1 MISVSYQGERGSY
14 SEEAINTYLGNNI
27 ICISHKTFE
36 DAFQSVS
43 NYESKYALIPI
54 ENSLGGSIHK
64 NYDLLQK
71 YTNLYIVGEYN
82 HKIVHNLIVYP
93 GTTFEN
99 IETVISHWQAIA
111 QCEDYLKM
119 KNLISEIK
127 YDTAGSCK
135 FISENKCRNMA
146 AIASSRAASEYNLEI
161 LDTQIEDNKNNYTRF
176 LLIGREPCIIQDDIN
191 YKTSIVFSF
200 KNLPGAL
207 HKGLSAFALRDI
219 DLTKVESRPNRSN
232 STDKK
237 YSYFFYVDFIS
248 HPNKNEFSN
257 SLRHLREIAS
267 FVRILG
273 TYPKEGEKKIANLHN
288 NNVNNQLTI
297 GIIGF
302 GRFGQFLGKEF
313 VKKFKVIATSRTNY
327 QTIADNYNIV
337 FYDTLDKFFSNKIDC
352 LIVSTSI
359 LSFEKII
366 QKISNYDLSNMLV
379 IDVCSVKTFPK
390 EIMKT
395 YLKNS
400 DLLCTHPMFG
410 PDSGKISWGGLPF
423 VYENVR
429 ITNKKRAD
437 EFIKF
442 FSEKGCS
449 MLELSCEKHDQY
461 AASSQFITH
470 LTGRIL
476 SKLNLKTTPINTN
489 GFNMLLGLINN
500 TEKDSLE
507 LFKGLYKYNK
517 NSEIQLKKFKNSL
530 FEICNNLNQNAL
542 QNQPFSQNV
551 LQIEESKTSKIHEK
565 ILQKK
570 LKGESVISLAIG
582 QPGFIPHE
590 KVTIGGIKA
599 IVDNKVKYTK
609 VSGII
614 ELRNKISNYLKQKR
628 NIIYNSEEIICTSG
642 AKHAVFQS
650 LQCICNPNDEVIIPS
665 PFWVSYPS
673 MTKLLGCIPKIIKT
687 KKENNFC
694 LTKEELENT
703 ITDKTKVLILCNP
716 NNPTSV
722 AYSKNYIDKIV
733 NVLQKYP
740 KIYVIT
746 DEIYEGLMHTDKF
759 VSIGEYTNLR
769 NRLIIIGGFSKIY
782 AMCGYRL
789 GYIASCKNIIK
800 YINRIQ
806 GQTIG
811 CPSSISQHAAIKCFD
826 KNVDN
831 WIKIQINDLK
841 QKKKYIMDQFDKNQ
855 IQYIKPNASFY
866 IFVYIAKYFKQNTI
880 NNSTTFCEYLLEKYN
895 IACTPGSA
903 FGNDDYL
910 RICYSIDDNQL
921 QQVILNFILC
931 VKNLT

>member
-14 SEEAINTYLGNNI
+14 SEEAINTYLGSNI
-27 ICISHKTFE
+27 KCISHKTFE
-36 DAFQSVS
+36 DVFKSVS

-71 YTNLYIVGEYN
+71 YTNLHIIGEYN

-93 GTTFEN
+93 GTRFED

-111 QCEDYLKM
+111 QCEDYLEN

-135 FISENKCRNMA
+135 FILENEHKNMA
-146 AIASSRAASEYNLEI
+146 AIASSRAATEYNLEI
-161 LDTQIEDNKNNYTRF
+161 LDTGIEDNKNNYTRF
-176 LLIGREPCIIQDDIN
+176 LLIGCQPCVIQGNIN
-191 YKTSIVFSF
+191 YKTSIVFSL
-200 KNLPGAL
+200 KNVPGAL

-237 YSYFFYVDFIS
+237 YSYFFYVDFVS
-248 HPNKNEFSN
+248 HPNKIEFSN

-273 TYPKEGEKKIANLHN
+273 TYPKESEKSILDLSKNIIN
-288 NNVNNQLTI
+288 NKLTI
-297 GIIGF
+297 GILGF
-302 GRFGQFLGKEF
+302 GRFGQFLGKEL

-327 QTIADNYNIV
+327 KIIANNNNIK
-337 FYDTLDKFFSNKIDC
+337 FYDTLDKFFTNKMDY

-366 QKISNYDLSNMLV
+366 LKISKYDLSNTLV

-390 EIMKT
+390 EIMIKN
-395 YLKNS
+395 LKCS

-410 PDSGKISWGGLPF
+410 PDSGKTSWVGLPF

-429 ITNKKRAD
+429 IKNKQRAK
-437 EFIKF
+437 EFINF
-442 FSEKGCS
+442 FSQKGCS
-449 MLELSCEKHDQY
+449 MLELSCEKHDEY

-507 LFKGLYKYNK
+507 LFQGLYKYNK

-530 FEICNNLNQNAL
+530 FEIYNNLNRNIS
-542 QNQPFSQNV
+542 NQSFSQNV
-551 LQIEESKTSKIHEK
+551 LQIEESKTSKMHEK
-565 ILQKK
+565 VLQKI

-582 QPGFIPHE
+582 QPGFTPHE
-590 KVTIGGIKA
+590 KISMGGIKA
-599 IVDNKVKYTK
+599 IAENKVKYTK
-609 VSGII
+609 VSGIF

-628 NIIYNSEEIICTSG
+628 NVVYKADEIICTSG
-642 AKHAVFQS
+642 AKHAIFES
-650 LQCICNPNDEVIIPS
+650 LQCICNPNDEVIIPA
-665 PFWVSYPS
+665 PYWVSYPS
-673 MTKLLGCIPKIIKT
+673 MAILLSCTPKIVET

-694 LTKEELENT
+694 LTAEELENA
-703 ITDKTKVLILCNP
+703 ITNKTKVLILCNP
-716 NNPTSV
+716 NNPTGV
-722 AYSKNYIDKIV
+722 AYCRNNLEKIV
-733 NVLQKYP
+733 NILQKYP

-746 DEIYEGLMHTDKF
+746 DEIYEGLMHTEEF
-759 VSIGEYTNLR
+759 VSISQYTDLR
-769 NRLIIIGGFSKIY
+769 NRLILVGGFSKIY

-811 CPSSISQHAAIKCFD
+811 CSSSISQYAALKCFN
-826 KNVDN
+826 KSVDN
-831 WIKIQINDLK
+831 WIEIQRNDLNK
-841 QKKKYIMDQFDKNQ
+841 KKKYIIDRFDKEE
-855 IQYIKPNASFY
+855 IEYIKPNAAFY
-866 IFVYIAKYFKQNTI
+866 IFVYIRKYYRYNKI
-880 NNSTTFCEYLLEKYN
+880 NSSTTFCEYLLDKYN

-921 QQVILNFILC
+921 EKVVSSFIKC
-931 VKNLT
+931 IKNLT

>member
-27 ICISHKTFE
+27 ECISHKTFE
-36 DAFQSVS
+36 DVFQSVS

-71 YTNLYIVGEYN
+71 YTNLHIIGEFN

-99 IETVISHWQAIA
+99 IEKVISHWQAIA
-111 QCEDYLKM
+111 QCEDYLKN

-135 FISENKCRNMA
+135 FISENKHKKMA
-146 AIASSRAASEYNLEI
+146 AIASSRAATEYNLEI
-161 LDTQIEDNKNNYTRF
+161 LDNGIEDNKNNYTRF
-176 LLIGREPCIIQDDIN
+176 LLIGYQPCVIQDNIN

-232 STDKK
+232 STDEK

-248 HPNKNEFSN
+248 HPNKSEFSN

-273 TYPKEGEKKIANLHN
+273 TYPKEGEKSVLNLSN
-288 NNVNNQLTI
+288 NIVNDKLTI
-297 GIIGF
+297 GILGF
-302 GRFGQFLGKEF
+302 GRFGQFLGKEL

-327 QTIADNYNIV
+327 EIIANNYNIE
-337 FYDTLDKFFSNKIDC
+337 FYDTLDKFFANKIDC

-366 QKISNYDLSNMLV
+366 QKISKYDLSDTLV

-390 EIMKT
+390 EVMTT
-395 YLKNS
+395 YLKDS

-429 ITNKKRAD
+429 IRNTERAN

-449 MLELSCEKHDQY
+449 MLKLSCEKHDEY

-507 LFKGLYKYNK
+507 LFRGLYKYNK
-517 NSEIQLKKFKNSL
+517 NSEIQLKNFRNTLFK
-530 FEICNNLNQNAL
+530 IYNNLNRNISP
-542 QNQPFSQNV
+542 NQSFSQNV
-551 LQIEESKTSKIHEK
+551 LQIEESKTSKMHEK
-565 ILQKK
+565 VLQKK

-582 QPGFIPHE
+582 QPGFTPHE
-590 KVTIGGIKA
+590 KVSMEGIKA
-599 IVDNKVKYTK
+599 IVENKVKYTK
-609 VSGII
+609 VSGIV

-628 NIIYNSEEIICTSG
+628 NIIYKTDEIICTSG
-642 AKHAVFQS
+642 AKHAVFES
-650 LQCICNPNDEVIIPS
+650 LQCICNQNDEVIIPA
-665 PFWVSYPS
+665 PYWVSYPS
-673 MTKLLGCIPKIIKT
+673 MATLLGCIPKIIKT
-687 KKENNFC
+687 KKKNNFC
-694 LTKEELENT
+694 LTADELENT

-716 NNPTSV
+716 NNPTGV
-722 AYSKNYIDKIV
+722 AYHKNNMEKIV

-759 VSIGEYTNLR
+759 ISIGQYTNLR

-831 WIKIQINDLK
+831 WIKIQINDLNK
-841 QKKKYIMDQFDKNQ
+841 KKKYIMDEFDKYG
-855 IQYIKPNASFY
+855 IEYIKPNAAFY
-866 IFVYIAKYFKQNTI
+866 IFVYIAKYYKYNEI

-921 QQVILNFILC
+921 QKVILNFIKC
-931 VKNLT
+931 IKNLI